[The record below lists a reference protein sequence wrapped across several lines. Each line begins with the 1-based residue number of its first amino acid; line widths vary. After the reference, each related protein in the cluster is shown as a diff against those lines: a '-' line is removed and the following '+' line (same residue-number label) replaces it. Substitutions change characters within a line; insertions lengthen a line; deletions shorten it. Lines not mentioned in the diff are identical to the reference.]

1 MEEISY
7 ALQMNDCNEEGR
19 TYMNDEEWIICG
31 RVDPAHV
38 ALDTAMNM
46 RVLFEKISSCTR
58 KIGLIT

>member
-1 MEEISY
+1 
-7 ALQMNDCNEEGR
+7 MNDCNEEGR